1 MKPTSSSNANAILP
15 EKPSDNAGNVN
26 KSIHPAQQSSN
37 TLSSLPPH
45 IKNEVRPAASVTARR
60 SGSPQTPLHQHQNI
74 PISPV
79 SITHGRTND
88 RIPEQVN
95 QQPQRK
101 VTFSNTINKSV
112 NGTVSRPL
120 EPIASSSK
128 TEVLEPEKDNFLE
141 ESFGYSEDDAFFAS
155 VDLEDL
161 GRPIDN
167 EEDGGRPINFDEGLG
182 NTSMESVTKDTN
194 RFHVGAPPPRT
205 GPATGMLSA
214 LLPQQSRRTQQSNL
228 PSKQTLYQDQNIPP
242 TKPPTHMKRTATPSI
257 GGFHFPPGMVRPFVV
272 VVPEHERNSPYVLRI
287 HLINTTITSHQDS
300 LIKLSM
306 HEPV

>member
-1 MKPTSSSNANAILP
+1 M
-15 EKPSDNAGNVN
+15 
-26 KSIHPAQQSSN
+26 
-37 TLSSLPPH
+37 
-45 IKNEVRPAASVTARR
+45 KNEVRPVASVTNSARR
-60 SGSPQTPLHQHQNI
+60 NDSPQTPLQQHQNI

-79 SITHGRTND
+79 SITHQGRTTND
-88 RIPEQVN
+88 RIPQQLN

-101 VTFSNTINKSV
+101 VTFSNTINKSA

-120 EPIASSSK
+120 EPVASSSK

-182 NTSMESVTKDTN
+182 NTSMEPVTKDAN
-194 RFHVGAPPPRT
+194 RIHVGAPPPRT

-214 LLPQQSRRTQQSNL
+214 LLPQQSRRTQQGNP
-228 PSKQTLYQDQNIPP
+228 PSKQTPYQDQNVPP
-242 TKPPTHMKRTATPSI
+242 AKHTTHMKRTATPSI

-272 VVPEHERNSPYVLRI
+272 VPEREHNSPYLLRI
-287 HLINTTITSHQDS
+287 RLINTTITSHQDS

>member
-1 MKPTSSSNANAILP
+1 MANTTTRASR
-15 EKPSDNAGNVN
+15 SD
-26 KSIHPAQQSSN
+26 
-37 TLSSLPPH
+37 
-45 IKNEVRPAASVTARR
+45 
-60 SGSPQTPLHQHQNI
+60 SPQTPLQHQNL

-79 SITHGRTND
+79 SITHQGRATND
-88 RIPEQVN
+88 KIPQQLN

-101 VTFSNTINKSV
+101 VTFSNTINKSA
-112 NGTVSRPL
+112 NEPVSRPL

-128 TEVLEPEKDNFLE
+128 VELEPEKDNFLE

-167 EEDGGRPINFDEGLG
+167 EDGGRPINFDEGLR
-182 NTSMESVTKDTN
+182 NTSMESVTKDVD

-214 LLPQQSRRTQQSNL
+214 LLPQQSRRTQQGNL
-228 PSKQTLYQDQNIPP
+228 TTNDQNVPP
-242 TKPPTHMKRTATPSI
+242 VRLFTHTKRTATPSI

-272 VVPEHERNSPYVLRI
+272 VPEHERVSLHTQDPFDQYNNNKPSGQSNQTFNARASVKRPAESVNIPTGFGQFLFSRI
-287 HLINTTITSHQDS
+287 HIVHLH
-300 LIKLSM
+300 L
-306 HEPV
+306 